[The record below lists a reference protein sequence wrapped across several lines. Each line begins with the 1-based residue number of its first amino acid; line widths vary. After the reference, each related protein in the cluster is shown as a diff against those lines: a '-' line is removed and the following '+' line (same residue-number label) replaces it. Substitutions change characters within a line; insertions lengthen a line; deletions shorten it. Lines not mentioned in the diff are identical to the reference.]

1 MAFVPRLSAPD
12 WNSKYWIQVSYGGYN
27 RCIPIYGGPSVTPN
41 CTGYVHGRFMEIM
54 GTTSC
59 ALSIGNAGEY
69 WGYTQ
74 DGYERGHTPRLGA
87 VICWSRAGEAG
98 HVGIVEQINPD
109 GSIVTS
115 NSAYHSTRF
124 YTETLYPPKYTWSS
138 QYVLQGFIYN
148 PNVDG
153 GLGNKIQ
160 GFIEVAKKLV
170 GTEMK
175 KIISKVTGPSTSM
188 VNQCTKSV
196 SGLANG
202 VIPIAKAPSDLVK
215 SGVEKGMGEY
225 IEGPLFGNM
234 KNPEVGDII
243 LLRES
248 ETKEYPDKM
257 HCDKLAIVCE
267 VNNSDISAVCVNS
280 NRIVSNTVYKTSYKA
295 ISGYYRPDW
304 SKVNNIASAAFG
316 YAPLGQYYDTTNT
329 AEDATV
335 REVGYL
341 SADYQPTT
349 AKSGIKLSVV
359 NYTTL
364 LASFLDNL
372 LVPSAMSGNLGVNV
386 ITDALDSKVK
396 IVVDYLL
403 GKGLNAACACGIA
416 GNIYYE
422 SEFNTAAIGDFG
434 TSFGICQWHYER
446 GTNMKRVAG
455 DNWKNNLTG
464 QLDYLWQELQ
474 GAYSST
480 VLSKLNVLSNTLSGA
495 KSAADIFVRNFEI
508 PDKVDDESSR
518 RQTKAAEYWN
528 LLVIQMT
535 TSSLGSSIISSDV
548 LAGTEITIPSSIPQD
563 GISAIYTNYVYF
575 KWAYNQKKV
584 YDLWVQGGK
593 KQNRNI
599 AVLNGFYLIA
609 VKPIFGTVGDKVSV
623 ILDDGTVIN
632 SIIADIKGNENG
644 TTGAARYGHSSGNKY
659 NIIEWEGVGDTSSVY
674 LKNAL
679 DLTGWKGKSV
689 TKIING
695 GSIL

>member
-1 MAFVPRLSAPD
+1 
-12 WNSKYWIQVSYGGYN
+12 
-27 RCIPIYGGPSVTPN
+27 
-41 CTGYVHGRFMEIM
+41 
-54 GTTSC
+54 
-59 ALSIGNAGEY
+59 
-69 WGYTQ
+69 
-74 DGYERGHTPRLGA
+74 
-87 VICWSRAGEAG
+87 
-98 HVGIVEQINPD
+98 
-109 GSIVTS
+109 
-115 NSAYHSTRF
+115 
-124 YTETLYPPKYTWSS
+124 
-138 QYVLQGFIYN
+138 
-148 PNVDG
+148 
-153 GLGNKIQ
+153 
-160 GFIEVAKKLV
+160 
-170 GTEMK
+170 
-175 KIISKVTGPSTSM
+175 
-188 VNQCTKSV
+188 
-196 SGLANG
+196 
-202 VIPIAKAPSDLVK
+202 
-215 SGVEKGMGEY
+215 
-225 IEGPLFGNM
+225 
-234 KNPEVGDII
+234 
-243 LLRES
+243 
-248 ETKEYPDKM
+248 
-257 HCDKLAIVCE
+257 
-267 VNNSDISAVCVNS
+267 
-280 NRIVSNTVYKTSYKA
+280 
-295 ISGYYRPDW
+295 
-304 SKVNNIASAAFG
+304 
-316 YAPLGQYYDTTNT
+316 
-329 AEDATV
+329 
-335 REVGYL
+335 
-341 SADYQPTT
+341 
-349 AKSGIKLSVV
+349 
-359 NYTTL
+359 
-364 LASFLDNL
+364 
-372 LVPSAMSGNLGVNV
+372 
-386 ITDALDSKVK
+386 
-396 IVVDYLL
+396 
-403 GKGLNAACACGIA
+403 
-416 GNIYYE
+416 
-422 SEFNTAAIGDFG
+422 
-434 TSFGICQWHYER
+434 
-446 GTNMKRVAG
+446 MKRVAG

-508 PDKVDDESSR
+508 PADIDNESSR

-548 LAGTEITIPSSIPQD
+548 LAGTEVTIPSNIPQD